1 MDEYLLWEVL
11 VIAAIYFVAGI
22 VKGGIGLG
30 LPTVS
35 IGLMAVWLPVEQ
47 AAGILI
53 IPVILT
59 NIWQSFFWT
68 AFKIIVYRL
77 WPLFVTLIFGSFVG
91 AILISGVN
99 TAIVTAL
106 LGGVLALFAIS
117 GLTGLRFTVPVEKE
131 KKWNP
136 VIGFITGIIS
146 GATAIFVVPVVPYLQ
161 SLDFS
166 KGQSPSS
173 ENGFDPTRA
182 SNEIAEKDALIQAL
196 GLTVLIS
203 SGALAIGLNAR
214 EELPGS
220 IILPGI
226 IATVTAILGMVAGRT
241 IRNAMSLDVFRK
253 WVLAGLLL
261 LGFVMI
267 FRAFLA

>member
-1 MDEYLLWEVL
+1 MGDFRDCRNLFCGRDCEGRHRVGFANSQHRIDGSL
-11 VIAAIYFVAGI
+11 APCGTGGRYFNNSCDLN
-22 VKGGIGLG
+22 KH
-30 LPTVS
+30 
-35 IGLMAVWLPVEQ
+35 MAVVFWDCVE
-47 AAGILI
+47 
-53 IPVILT
+53 T
-59 NIWQSFFWT
+59 NCLSALASFGYT
-68 AFKIIVYRL
+68 NL
-77 WPLFVTLIFGSFVG
+77 WVFCRRNFDQWSKYSDRHCASRRST
-91 AILISGVN
+91 
-99 TAIVTAL
+99 
-106 LGGVLALFAIS
+106 ALFAIS
-117 GLTGLRFTVPVEKE
+117 GLTGLKFTVPIEKE

-136 VIGFITGIIS
+136 VIGFTSGIIS

-161 SLDFS
+161 SIDFS

-182 SNEIAEKDALIQAL
+182 SNETAEKDALIQAL

-203 SGALAIGLNAR
+203 SGALAVGLNAR
-214 EELPGS
+214 GELPAS

-253 WVLAGLLL
+253 WVLAGLLV

>member
-1 MDEYLLWEVL
+1 MLDGLELDDE
-11 VIAAIYFVAGI
+11 
-22 VKGGIGLG
+22 
-30 LPTVS
+30 
-35 IGLMAVWLPVEQ
+35 
-47 AAGILI
+47 
-53 IPVILT
+53 
-59 NIWQSFFWT
+59 
-68 AFKIIVYRL
+68 
-77 WPLFVTLIFGSFVG
+77 
-91 AILISGVN
+91 
-99 TAIVTAL
+99 
-106 LGGVLALFAIS
+106 
-117 GLTGLRFTVPVEKE
+117 
-131 KKWNP
+131 

-173 ENGFDPTRA
+173 ENDSDPTEARD
-182 SNEIAEKDALIQAL
+182 ETAEKDALIQAL

-214 EELPGS
+214 EELPAS
-220 IILPGI
+220 IILPGT

-267 FRAFLA
+267 LRAFLE

>member
-1 MDEYLLWEVL
+1 MDEYLLWEVF

-53 IPVILT
+53 IPVIIT
-59 NIWQSFFWT
+59 NIWQSFFGT
-68 AFKIIVYRL
+68 ALKLIVYRL
-77 WPLFVTLIFGSFVG
+77 WSLLVTLIFGSFVG

-166 KGQSPSS
+166 KGQSPPS
-173 ENGFDPTRA
+173 ENDSDPTEARD
-182 SNEIAEKDALIQAL
+182 ETAEKDALIQAL

-214 EELPGS
+214 EELPAS

-226 IATVTAILGMVAGRT
+226 IATVTAILGMVAGRI

-267 FRAFLA
+267 LRAFLE